1 MTERA
6 QMPPINPPTSGRE
19 PAEVIALAD
28 IDPTMIDLVGGKSLG
43 LARMII
49 AGERVPDG
57 FCVTTRAHSVGVV
70 PRDRVLQAYHHQ
82 LGGGPVAVRSS
93 ATAEDLADASFA
105 GQQDSYLNV
114 AGDQELINAIERCWA
129 SLDND
134 RAVAYRRDRGWDG
147 QQVAMAVVV
156 QRMVRPRAA
165 GVLFTANPIT
175 GTRTEMIIDAVAGLG
190 DVVVDGSAETDHYVL
205 SGDQPVEPHGCLSA
219 ADLDQ
224 LRSTGR
230 RLEHEFGQP
239 QDIEWAID
247 DDGLWLLQSRAITT
261 LFPVPAEVA
270 EDDLRV
276 YLEVGHLQG
285 FRRPVTPMGM
295 SVLVKTTQI
304 SFEQLGISTRDD
316 LIKDIAGRMF
326 VDLTPFLRNPR
337 LRGRVVGAMD
347 VYGPGIKRSLQRL
360 IDDPRLAPR
369 PGKAFDVS
377 AMIKVLA
384 GALPKQAVGMISTFL
399 VPAAARRRAFRTRDR
414 VRRWPAAPDNLDAAK
429 RIEYAI
435 DAIGPI
441 IGDAMMALIPPLWV
455 GLGSRGVAD
464 ALFSGIAE
472 PGELDSIGRG
482 MPYNVTTEMD
492 LRLWSVSE
500 AAAEHRELF
509 LNTPPEE
516 LARRYLRGEL
526 PKIGLEDFLDAYG
539 RRSALEIDV
548 GVPRWEEDPTP
559 VFSAMA
565 GYLRLTD
572 RDAAPDVR
580 FERAAVEAEEA
591 LDRLV
596 GRASRTRP
604 LRAMV
609 GGVLLR
615 RWRALAGL
623 RELPKFVWI
632 VALRDIRRQLLL
644 AGAELAG
651 SGRLE
656 RADDIMFL
664 TLAEAEEGVAGTDQS
679 QLAATRRADYE
690 REFRRQQVP
699 GLLLSDGTMPEALP
713 DPDAIPAEE
722 DDLRMVG
729 MPAAAGRA
737 TGTVR
742 VVHDP
747 TTARIEPGDIL
758 VAPTTDPG
766 WTPLFLTLGGLITE
780 TGSPIAH
787 GPTVAREYGIPA
799 VICVRDAT
807 TRLKTGQMVTIDGA
821 SGVVIIE
828 DEQPT

>member
-1 MTERA
+1 MTFDHTHWQRRLDELLATHRVPGA
-6 QMPPINPPTSGRE
+6 SL
-19 PAEVIALAD
+19 AVLAD
-28 IDPTMIDLVGGKSLG
+28 GRIHELAGGVLHRG
-43 LARMII
+43 T
-49 AGERVPDG
+49 G
-57 FCVTTRAHSVGVV
+57 VT
-70 PRDRVLQAYHHQ
+70 
-82 LGGGPVAVRSS
+82 
-93 ATAEDLADASFA
+93 ATTDSIFQIGSITKVHTATLIMQLADS
-105 GQQDSYLNV
+105 
-114 AGDQELINAIERCWA
+114 
-129 SLDND
+129 
-134 RAVAYRRDRGWDG
+134 
-147 QQVAMAVVV
+147 
-156 QRMVRPRAA
+156 
-165 GVLFTANPIT
+165 
-175 GTRTEMIIDAVAGLG
+175 
-190 DVVVDGSAETDHYVL
+190 
-205 SGDQPVEPHGCLSA
+205 
-219 ADLDQ
+219 
-224 LRSTGR
+224 
-230 RLEHEFGQP
+230 
-239 QDIEWAID
+239 
-247 DDGLWLLQSRAITT
+247 
-261 LFPVPAEVA
+261 
-270 EDDLRV
+270 
-276 YLEVGHLQG
+276 
-285 FRRPVTPMGM
+285 
-295 SVLVKTTQI
+295 
-304 SFEQLGISTRDD
+304 
-316 LIKDIAGRMF
+316 
-326 VDLTPFLRNPR
+326 
-337 LRGRVVGAMD
+337 
-347 VYGPGIKRSLQRL
+347 
-360 IDDPRLAPR
+360 
-369 PGKAFDVS
+369 
-377 AMIKVLA
+377 
-384 GALPKQAVGMISTFL
+384 
-399 VPAAARRRAFRTRDR
+399 
-414 VRRWPAAPDNLDAAK
+414 
-429 RIEYAI
+429 
-435 DAIGPI
+435 
-441 IGDAMMALIPPLWV
+441 
-455 GLGSRGVAD
+455 
-464 ALFSGIAE
+464 
-472 PGELDSIGRG
+472 GELDLDRPVIDTLPEFGTPDPEATKIITPRHLLSHTGGMTCDFTEDTGRG
-482 MPYNVTTEMD
+482 D
-492 LRLWSVSE
+492 DC
-500 AAAEHRELF
+500 
-509 LNTPPEE
+509 
-516 LARRYLRGEL
+516 LARYVTAARDVPLDCPPGTGFSYGSSGYVVLGRLAEL
-526 PKIGLEDFLDAYG
+526 ITGKTWDAALQERLCEPLGLTHTVSL
-539 RRSALEIDV
+539 
-548 GVPRWEEDPTP
+548 PEEDPTP

-722 DDLRMVG
+722 DDHRMVG